1 MNDILDRLE
10 DASNFAGNVF
20 GGIFQDARKE
30 LIAAN
35 KRIKILTDGESLMRR
50 NAQEWKDAYIAER
63 DALAKE
69 QEVSDKL
76 LAAFEYTR
84 DAILEGRG
92 PLEDVL
98 DNDKTNAV
106 LAVLDDEFGATLA
119 EVAAIRVGD

>member
-35 KRIKILTDGESLMRR
+35 TEIENLHERIKILTDGESLMRR

-76 LAAFEYTR
+76 EKALRAAS
-84 DAILEGRG
+84 G
-92 PLEDVL
+92 
-98 DNDKTNAV
+98 
-106 LAVLDDEFGATLA
+106 
-119 EVAAIRVGD
+119 